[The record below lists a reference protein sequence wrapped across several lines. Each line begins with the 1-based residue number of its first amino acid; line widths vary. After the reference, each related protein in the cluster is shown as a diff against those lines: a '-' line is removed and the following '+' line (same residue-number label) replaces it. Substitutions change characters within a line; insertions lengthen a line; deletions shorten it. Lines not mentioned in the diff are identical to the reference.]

1 MRASG
6 RAERPLGMSISPLR
20 RFMLAAVLWLPAAFA
35 LWFACASLLVWPV
48 VQIVKFILS
57 HGWPND
63 FLSVTQGADVI
74 SSTGQLVAR
83 QNFAIQIN
91 TNLLFNAVAPGQ
103 AARFAYYDLP
113 SINPMI
119 YGYSIPLFAGL
130 VMATPLQAWRR
141 TVQIL
146 SGLVILWLVQSFGV
160 LAETFKDIGLTGPPE
175 GVLLMAKMGLSGDVI
190 ALCYQFGYL
199 ILPPLV
205 PAVMWIL
212 LNRLFIEELT
222 QHGNAAL
229 PTAGTSVA
237 AAQRPLAE
245 PNHDDAVE
253 HR

>member
-1 MRASG
+1 MT
-6 RAERPLGMSISPLR
+6 ISPLR

-35 LWFACASLLVWPV
+35 LWFACAPLLVWPV
-48 VQIVKFILS
+48 VQIVKFVLL

-74 SSTGQLVAR
+74 NSAGQLVAH
-83 QNFAIQIN
+83 QNFAIQVN

-103 AARFAYYDLP
+103 AARLAYYDLP

-130 VMATPLQAWRR
+130 VMATPLEAWRR
-141 TVQIL
+141 AVQIL
-146 SGLVILWLVQSFGV
+146 CGLLILWLVQSFGV
-160 LAETFKDIGLTGPPE
+160 LAEAFMHIGINGPPE
-175 GVLLMAKMGLSGDVI
+175 GVPFVAKLGLSRDVI

-199 ILPPLV
+199 ILPPLL

-212 LNRLFIEELT
+212 FNRTFIEELT
-222 QHGNAAL
+222 QPA
-229 PTAGTSVA
+229 VA
-237 AAQRPLAE
+237 AAAGTPIAAVQRSLAE